1 METSSKNRG
10 RLLIA
15 MFLVLA
21 IFSILIGRLAWIQ
34 VIRGDDYKKMA
45 INQQVKDIEL
55 PAKRGTIN
63 DRNGMKLAFSVV
75 TYDVYIRPENIN
87 RKYKDRPAENI
98 VHRDKVVEHISP
110 IIAMS
115 ESDILDELNS
125 GKSLIKLAKGL
136 NKSQADLIRNM
147 NTRGVWVAENN
158 KRVYPYSN
166 FASHVLGHT
175 NIDNI
180 GIAGIEYYYEKEL
193 RGISGKFIT
202 STDVQGRPLPY
213 YDEEVFEPVQGY
225 NLTLTIDEVI
235 QHFTERAIDKAYEE
249 HGAKK
254 VMAIV
259 MDPSTGEI
267 LAMSTKPDYN
277 PNQPRDLSSLFT
289 PEELEVMSVDDLM
302 KNWNERWRNPIIG
315 DTYEPGSVMKLVT
328 SAIGIEENVTYPSK
342 EYYDKGYA
350 DIYGTR
356 IYNWRRNNPFE
367 EQTLTQA
374 LENSVNTIFIDIGQ
388 NLGEETL
395 YRYFDSFGMFNK
407 TGIDLPAEGSSLYL
421 KKEKAGPVDNATMTF
436 GGGMSNTPIQVITAL
451 SATVNGG
458 NLMEPHMVKAFTD
471 DNGEI
476 IKSIAPKLIRS
487 VVSKKTS
494 DDIRLMMES
503 VVINGSAKKAY
514 IPGIRVGG
522 KTGTSEK
529 LVNGQYSDVLAYSS
543 FFGVAPVDDP
553 KLTVLVI
560 VDEPEDTNYGSV
572 VAAPIAK
579 SILEDSLRY
588 LKIEPEFKSVLKT
601 IAVPD
606 LVGKTLEQS
615 EKIVT
620 ASGLALSTVPIK
632 VDDKS
637 MIVTKQ
643 YPLSG
648 SIASEKSSLIL
659 YFGK

>member
-1 METSSKNRG
+1 METNSKNRG

-15 MFLVLA
+15 MVIILA
-21 IFSILIGRLAWIQ
+21 IFCILIARLAWIQ
-34 VIRGDDYKKMA
+34 VVRGDDYKRMA

-75 TYDVYIRPENIN
+75 TYDVYIRTENVN
-87 RKYKDRPAENI
+87 RKYKDRPSDNI
-98 VHRDKVVEHISP
+98 VHRDEVVKRLSP
-110 IIAMS
+110 IVAMEES
-115 ESDILDELNS
+115 EILEELNS

-136 NKSQADLIRNM
+136 NKSQADLIKNM
-147 NTRGVWVAENN
+147 KTRGVWVAENN

-166 FASHVLGHT
+166 FASHILGHT

-180 GIAGIEYYYEKEL
+180 GISGLEYYYEKEL
-193 RGISGKFIT
+193 RGVPGKFIT

-213 YDEEVFEPVQGY
+213 YDEEVYDPVQGY

-235 QHFTERAIDKAYEE
+235 QHFTERAIDKAFEE

-259 MDPSTGEI
+259 MEPSTGEI
-267 LAMSTKPDYN
+267 LAMATKPDYN
-277 PNQPRDLSSLFT
+277 PNLPRDLSSQFT
-289 PEELEVMSVDDLM
+289 EEEIAAMDVDELM
-302 KNWNERWRNPIIG
+302 KHWNEQWRNPIIG

-328 SAIGIEENVTYPSK
+328 AAMGIEENVSYPTK
-342 EYYDKGYA
+342 EYYDKGYF
-350 DIYGTR
+350 DIYGTK
-356 IYNWRRNNPFE
+356 IYNWRRNNPFR

-388 NLGEETL
+388 NLGEATL
-395 YRYFDSFGMFNK
+395 YRYLDSFGMFRK
-407 TGIDLPAEGSSLYL
+407 TGIDLPAEGSSIYL
-421 KKEKAGPVDNATMTF
+421 SKEKAGPVDNATMTF

-471 DNGEI
+471 DDGNI
-476 IKSIAPKLIRS
+476 IESIPPKLIRS

-503 VVINGSAKKAY
+503 VVVNGSAKKAY

-529 LVNGQYSDVLAYSS
+529 LVNGQYSDDLAYSS

-560 VDEPEDTNYGSV
+560 VDEPQDTNYGSV

-588 LKIEPEFKSVLKT
+588 LKIEPEFKAAVKT
-601 IAVPD
+601 IAVPN
-606 LVGKTLEQS
+606 LVGKTLKQS
-615 EKIVT
+615 EKIVA
-620 ASGLALSTVPIK
+620 ASGMSLSTVPIK
-632 VDDKS
+632 IEDKS

-648 SIASEKSSLIL
+648 SITSENSTLIL